1 MSWHSAFTALLILA
15 RLIVDQVDKMHDTPQ
30 DRKDRATKC
39 IGSMRTIPVMG
50 WSMIA
55 SASLVSP
62 PFSQRACQK
71 WPPSPLC
78 KKSM

>member
-1 MSWHSAFTALLILA
+1 
-15 RLIVDQVDKMHDTPQ
+15 MHGG
-30 DRKDRATKC
+30 A
-39 IGSMRTIPVMG
+39 SMRSIPVMG
-50 WSMIA
+50 WSMVA

-78 KKSM
+78 RKSMYASQMVMSAGVVLVWSF